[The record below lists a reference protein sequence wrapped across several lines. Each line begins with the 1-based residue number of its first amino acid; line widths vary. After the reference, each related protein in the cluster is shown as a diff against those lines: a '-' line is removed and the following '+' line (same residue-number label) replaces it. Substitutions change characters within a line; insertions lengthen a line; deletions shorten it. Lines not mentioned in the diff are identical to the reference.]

1 MKNSH
6 IINVL
11 YPQLTVKPSPLMVDL
26 LTEEVVDYCQL
37 RKAGNTRSASLLSFE
52 SLPVL

>member
-1 MKNSH
+1 MRNSS

-11 YPQLTVKPSPLMVDL
+11 YPQLRVKPSPLMVDL

-37 RKAGNTRSASLLSFE
+37 RKAGNTRTAPLISF
-52 SLPVL
+52 